1 MPTST
6 NLLSAWHVLPAR
18 SMVMVPHLPVHQSAP
33 VTMPPR
39 IFVIFSQIVTWVT
52 KFISNTQS
60 LVVTRPREITDSVHG
75 SPLLQLRHSN
85 LKKDQKSVNSALRY
99 RNWSIQRLH
108 NTHNT
113 YI

>member
-60 LVVTRPREITDSVHG
+60 LVVARDPEILWNLAFLVFDDGPTLH
-75 SPLLQLRHSN
+75 LLEEC
-85 LKKDQKSVNSALRY
+85 DA
-99 RNWSIQRLH
+99 
-108 NTHNT
+108 
-113 YI
+113 

>member
-39 IFVIFSQIVTWVT
+39 IFVIFSQIVTVR
-52 KFISNTQS
+52 
-60 LVVTRPREITDSVHG
+60 LRVRPLQLAPAVDVHRVG
-75 SPLLQLRHSN
+75 HLLLQ
-85 LKKDQKSVNSALRY
+85 
-99 RNWSIQRLH
+99 RLELGLF
-108 NTHNT
+108 
-113 YI
+113 

>member
-18 SMVMVPHLPVHQSAP
+18 SMVM
-33 VTMPPR
+33 MPPR

-85 LKKDQKSVNSALRY
+85 LIKKDQKRPLFYQIPIIMYFMFSLY
-99 RNWSIQRLH
+99 
-108 NTHNT
+108 
-113 YI
+113 

>member
-85 LKKDQKSVNSALRY
+85 LIKKDQKKTTL
-99 RNWSIQRLH
+99 LP
-108 NTHNT
+108 NT
-113 YI
+113 YYNVLYVFSLLT